1 MSSEVQIINMYL
13 DWQYQP
19 RSDMNWGGGGDQGE
33 LMGKLDEQPLLCLL
47 PLRVVK
53 LWLVAES
60 WRLGLSDK
68 CRGLRRP
75 WAFLNGQFSGQILA
89 KTLICQQIM
98 RTATEWVSSL
108 QVKDLSLRNF
118 KWKLESPLDT
128 PIEVKL
134 SGAIND
140 KTRPLIHLSLCI
152 NMLLQL

>member
-1 MSSEVQIINMYL
+1 M
-13 DWQYQP
+13 
-19 RSDMNWGGGGDQGE
+19 
-33 LMGKLDEQPLLCLL
+33 
-47 PLRVVK
+47 
-53 LWLVAES
+53 
-60 WRLGLSDK
+60 
-68 CRGLRRP
+68 
-75 WAFLNGQFSGQILA
+75 
-89 KTLICQQIM
+89 
-98 RTATEWVSSL
+98 SSL